1 VLNKARKYLSLALGE
16 AVRRREF
23 VSLLG
28 GAAVAY
34 PLAVRAQPSDQLRR
48 VAVLGDSPSTWKVW
62 IAGFAERLRE
72 LGWIEDRTIAIEYR
86 WSEGR
91 PERVAEATTEF
102 VQRKPDVI
110 VTYGGAALV
119 LKGAT
124 ASIPIVFA
132 IAIDPLGAGLVQNLS
147 RPGGNITGLSLQ
159 QTESSGRRLEV
170 LRDVVPGL
178 HRLAIMFDGGYSSS
192 VGENEAVQAMAH
204 KLGLEAAPYEIR
216 RPEDIS
222 PIFDALKRQ
231 VDALYVVGNALT
243 ESNVGQ
249 IVTLALGAKLP
260 TSLTS
265 ANSVRA
271 GGLMSYG
278 PDYPAIF
285 RRAADY
291 VDRILRGTKLGDL
304 PVEQPT
310 KFDLVINLKTARAL
324 GLTIPHNLLVL
335 ADEVIE

>member
-1 VLNKARKYLSLALGE
+1 M
-16 AVRRREF
+16 RRREF
-23 VSLLG
+23 ICLLG

-34 PLAVRAQPSDQLRR
+34 PLAVRAQKSDQLRR
-48 VAVLGDSPSTWKVW
+48 VAVLGDSPSTWNVW
-62 IAGFAERLRE
+62 IEGFAERLRE
-72 LGWIEDRTIAIEYR
+72 LGWIEDRTIAIEYH

-91 PERVAEATTEF
+91 PERVAEAAAEL

-119 LKGAT
+119 LKRTT

-147 RPGGNITGLSLQ
+147 RPGGNVTGLSIQ
-159 QTESSGRRLEV
+159 QIDTSGKRLEV
-170 LRDVVPGL
+170 LREIVPSL
-178 HRLAIMFDGGYSSS
+178 HRLAIMFDGGYPAA
-192 VGENEAVQAMAH
+192 VGENDGVQAIAG

-216 RPEDIS
+216 RAEDIARVL
-222 PIFDALKRQ
+222 DALKGRA
-231 VDALYVVGNALT
+231 DALYVVGNALT
-243 ESNVGQ
+243 ETNVAS
-249 IVTLALGAKLP
+249 IVTLALGAQLP
-260 TSLTS
+260 TSLTT
-265 ANSVRA
+265 AQSVRA

-291 VDRILRGTKLGDL
+291 VDKILRGTKPGDL

-310 KFDLVINLKTARAL
+310 KFHLVINLKTAKAL
-324 GLTIPHNLLVL
+324 GLIIPHNLLVL

>member
-1 VLNKARKYLSLALGE
+1 M
-16 AVRRREF
+16 RRREF
-23 VSLLG
+23 VTLLG

-34 PLAVRAQPSDQLRR
+34 PLAVRAQKSDQLRR
-48 VAVLGDSPSTWKVW
+48 VAVLGDSPSTWNVW
-62 IAGFAERLRE
+62 IVGFAERLRE
-72 LGWIEDRTIAIEYR
+72 LGWIEDRTIAIEYH

-91 PERVAEATTEF
+91 PERVAEAAAEF
-102 VQRKPDVI
+102 VQRMPDVI

-119 LKGAT
+119 LKRTT

-132 IAIDPLGAGLVQNLS
+132 IAIDPLGAGLVQDLS
-147 RPGGNITGLSLQ
+147 RPGGNVTGLSLQ
-159 QTESSGRRLEV
+159 QTDTSGKRLEV
-170 LRDVVPGL
+170 LGEVVPGL
-178 HRLAIMFDGGYSSS
+178 HRLAIMFDGGYRAS
-192 VGENEAVQAMAH
+192 VGENDAVQAMAR

-216 RPEDIS
+216 RAEDIARV
-222 PIFDALKRQ
+222 FDALKGR

-243 ESNVGQ
+243 EINVSP
-249 IVTLALGAKLP
+249 IVTLALGAQLP

-265 ANSVRA
+265 AESVRA

-278 PDYPAIF
+278 PNYPAIF

-291 VDRILRGTKLGDL
+291 VDKILRGTKPGDL

-310 KFDLVINLKTARAL
+310 KFDLVINLKTAKAL